1 MTKAPAQRLEPRI
14 PASELKDRLLTFAR
28 ATGFDSCRITTCGS
42 PPHKDEF
49 QNWLDEGGHGEMSY
63 MERGNEK
70 RCDPQKL
77 LPKYAEAIATWPHP
91 AESLWENFDCVGSRI
106 RAKSLQQ
113 ISTDVAKWQT
123 KRT

>member
-63 MERGNEK
+63 MERGKEK

-77 LPKYAEAIATWPHP
+77 LPGASSIVVLELNYFQGQMQPSH
-91 AESLWENFDCVGSRI
+91 
-106 RAKSLQQ
+106 
-113 ISTDVAKWQT
+113 
-123 KRT
+123 